1 MRRCRRTVVVLATA
15 AFAFAVAGGCGS
27 GDRPRQATA
36 GGAVTVDVEMVDVA
50 YRPSS
55 FTFAKGDVVT
65 FRFTNRG
72 EAVHDA
78 YIGDA
83 RSQAD
88 HEDQM
93 RSGHGHGHGK
103 GEPAVTVAPGETKTL
118 TYTFRKAGASQ
129 IGCHQPGHY
138 AGGMRADITVR

>member
-1 MRRCRRTVVVLATA
+1 MLRCRRTVALLATTALTVA
-15 AFAFAVAGGCGS
+15 AAGCAS
-27 GDRPRQATA
+27 GGRATRSIA
-36 GGAVTVDVEMVDVA
+36 HGAVTVDVEMVDVA
-50 YRPSS
+50 YRPNS
-55 FTFAKGDVVT
+55 FTFAKGDAVT

-83 RSQAD
+83 RGQAD
-88 HEDQM
+88 HEEQM
-93 RSGHGHGHGK
+93 RSGHDHGHGK

-118 TYTFRKAGASQ
+118 TYTFRKAGPSQ

-138 AGGMRADITVR
+138 AGGMKADITVR

>member
-1 MRRCRRTVVVLATA
+1 MPRCRRTVAVLATA
-15 AFAFAVAGGCGS
+15 ALSVAVAGCGS
-27 GDRPRQATA
+27 GGRPTQATSQ
-36 GGAVTVDVEMVDVA
+36 GAVTVDVEMVDVA
-50 YRPSS
+50 YRPNSFS
-55 FTFAKGDVVT
+55 FTKGDTVT

-72 EAVHDA
+72 ETVHDA

-83 RSQAD
+83 GSQAD
-88 HEDQM
+88 HEEQM
-93 RSGHGHGHGK
+93 RSGHDHGHGK

-118 TYTFRKAGASQ
+118 THTFRRAGSSQ